1 MRISEG
7 GENARISFLE
17 QYLLEHCCLLAMSE
31 NEITSGNQPPWEFC
45 SFSCS
50 LSTVSIPFTSWS
62 PVLWPFEGRRAYLC
76 EHIIEEWEPSPRSS
90 TDLKRRGCFYC
101 LGIPASAGSLVRSA
115 CVCYQPSI
123 WE

>member
-101 LGIPASAGSLVRSA
+101 LGSQQMLVRSA